1 MRAARRTARR
11 LALAATAAVLVVSAA
26 ACSDDGGDG
35 STDQSGAGPTAASTE
50 DFCGTFNGL
59 LATLMT
65 EAGGGEPA
73 EMIRAVKEWAAD
85 MEEVGPPVDMPE
97 DARRGFDTF
106 VDRAEQL
113 DENADLQELQRLTDA
128 LTAQDEADG
137 SGCARTAPSTCRHAR
152 GRP

>member
-11 LALAATAAVLVVSAA
+11 LAVAATAAVLVVSAV

-35 STDQSGAGPTAASTE
+35 STDGSGAGATAASTE

-65 EAGGGEPA
+65 QAGGGDPA
-73 EMIRAVKEWAAD
+73 EMIRVVKEWAAD
-85 MEEVGPPVDMPE
+85 MEEVGPPVGMPE
-97 DARRGFDTF
+97 DARRGFDSF
-106 VDRAEQL
+106 VGQAERL
-113 DENADLQELQRLTDA
+113 DEDADLQELQRLTDA

-137 SGCARTAPSTCRHAR
+137 RSFAEWIRENCPLDLPSR
-152 GRP
+152 